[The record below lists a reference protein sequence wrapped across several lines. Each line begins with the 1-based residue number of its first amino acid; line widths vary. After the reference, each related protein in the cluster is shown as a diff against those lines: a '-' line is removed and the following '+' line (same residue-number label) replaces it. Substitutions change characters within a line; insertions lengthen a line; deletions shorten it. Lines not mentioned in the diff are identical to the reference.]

1 MFKDRKTDPEWE
13 EQVWVDFPIEEPT
26 RGQEEDSWEEEN
38 PLLLYFRDMAQ
49 YSLLS
54 REDEAEL
61 AREIQECQQ
70 NLLSAFME
78 IPTRVREI
86 DRLKRRVRMHA
97 QGLGKY
103 PRFAADLVEQILS
116 ELRELE
122 AELSKDPSIA
132 GLLSQI
138 HRVEIRI
145 RKATDRMVRA
155 NLRLVVSIA
164 KNHLHRGLPLV
175 DLIQEGN
182 VGLMKAA
189 ARFDPCRG
197 VRFSTY
203 ATWWIRQAIQRSIE
217 EQARTIRMPVHML
230 DALNRYRRA
239 IHSSAEESKEL
250 HPKEIMKRARL
261 SRGQWKA
268 LQYNV
273 EEPISLE
280 TSMRDEAT
288 KLTDLLSDQNT
299 PLPYEIA
306 MRKELSEKLRRDLK
320 MLSLREEE
328 VIEKRFGLDH
338 DRFYTLEEISKQLGV
353 SRERVRQIERKALN
367 KLKKM
372 GKGRR
377 LMELLAN

>member
-1 MFKDRKTDPEWE
+1 M
-13 EQVWVDFPIEEPT
+13 
-26 RGQEEDSWEEEN
+26 
-38 PLLLYFRDMAQ
+38 
-49 YSLLS
+49 
-54 REDEAEL
+54 
-61 AREIQECQQ
+61 
-70 NLLSAFME
+70 
-78 IPTRVREI
+78 
-86 DRLKRRVRMHA
+86 
-97 QGLGKY
+97 
-103 PRFAADLVEQILS
+103 
-116 ELRELE
+116 
-122 AELSKDPSIA
+122 
-132 GLLSQI
+132 
-138 HRVEIRI
+138 EIRI

-189 ARFDPCRG
+189 ARFDPRRG

-280 TSMRDEAT
+280 TAMRDEAT
-288 KLTDLLSDQNT
+288 QLTDLLSEQNT
-299 PLPYEIA
+299 PVPYETA
-306 MRKELSEKLRRDLK
+306 MRKELSEKLRMDLK
-320 MLSLREEE
+320 VLSLREEK

-338 DRFYTLEEISKQLGV
+338 DRFCTLEEISKQLGV